1 MMKPAF
7 VQTILRDSQAQT
19 VPCNIGN
26 PEVSVY
32 DDPENALSLFPLTFE
47 NGLVSLEDVNSVLQR
62 KELDQL
68 TSVMPRA
75 TDSFSAQFRKE
86 MLEYQARKKLEFIAL
101 RTRLRKNEAL
111 RKFSLELQNRI
122 EQVENRGAV
131 QLSRASGSAFA
142 LNEFRDAKLS
152 RLIVR
157 ESRKQAREGMES
169 MELAEKLGRMRSYR
183 SLSYPHQV
191 NDRITL
197 SLGEREAI
205 RKRLHM
211 RFEEKEVL
219 GGRHLTQR
227 SKNALNL
234 LNSTINNVCTVTVKG
249 S

>member
-1 MMKPAF
+1 MNVF
-7 VQTILRDSQAQT
+7 
-19 VPCNIGN
+19 N
-26 PEVSVY
+26 
-32 DDPENALSLFPLTFE
+32 DPEKSFSLFHLTFE

-62 KELDQL
+62 KELDRL

-75 TDSFSAQFRKE
+75 TDSFSAQLRKE

-101 RTRLRKNEAL
+101 RTRLRKDEEL

-131 QLSRASGSAFA
+131 QLSRASESAFA
-142 LNEFRDAKLS
+142 LNAFRDAKLS
-152 RLIVR
+152 SLIVR

-183 SLSYPHQV
+183 SSSYPHQV
-191 NDRITL
+191 NDRVTL

-205 RKRLHM
+205 RRRLHM
-211 RFEEKEVL
+211 RFEQKEVV
-219 GGRHLTQR
+219 GGRQLTQR

-234 LNSTINNVCTVTVKG
+234 LNSMINNVCTVPVKG